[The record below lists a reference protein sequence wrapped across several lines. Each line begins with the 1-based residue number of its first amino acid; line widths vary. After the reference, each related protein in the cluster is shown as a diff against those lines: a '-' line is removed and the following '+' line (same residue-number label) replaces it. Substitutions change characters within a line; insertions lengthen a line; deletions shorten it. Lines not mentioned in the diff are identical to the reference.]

1 MATSPPIPEPLRLA
15 WFGDDFTGSSDTLA
29 TLAEAGWRAV
39 LFLAPPTA
47 AQRARTGPLDAV
59 GVAGTARALSPEAM
73 RAQIAPVADAFEAL
87 RPAVTHYK
95 CCSTFDSAP
104 GTGNL
109 AVGLDALRRPL
120 HAPVALVLGGQPSLG
135 RLCLAGTLFASAG
148 AGGPLHRI
156 DRHPT
161 MSVHPVTPM
170 HEADL
175 RLHLKAL
182 GVDRIELL
190 DARCLDE
197 DDDEALDAAFSAR
210 IAARPQ
216 ALLVDVLRSAHL
228 ARIGRWL
235 AAQATRQPQLA
246 LGASSVAQ
254 ALAAAHARGPVPARV
269 SVPPAEGPVFLL
281 VGSLSPV
288 TAAQCEAA
296 SAAYEH
302 QPIDPVALADSQ
314 AAFDARV
321 EASAVALRAGRSV
334 LARTASAVPGGLPP
348 LQVAQL
354 CGRLLSAVLARVPA
368 VRRAGV
374 AGGDT
379 SGLAVQA
386 LQPWA
391 LRWAGSLAAGVPLL
405 RLHADDARLE
415 GLELMLKGGQMGPPD
430 VFLRLRDGVA

>member
-1 MATSPPIPEPLRLA
+1 MPDPLRLA

-29 TLAEAGWRAV
+29 TLAEAGWRAA

-47 AQRARTGPLDAV
+47 AQRGRVGPLDAL
-59 GVAGTARALSPEAM
+59 GVAGTARALAPDAM

-95 CCSTFDSAP
+95 CCSTYDSAP

-109 AVGLDALRRPL
+109 AVGLRALRRLL

-135 RLCLAGTLFASAG
+135 RLCVAGTLFASAG

-175 RLHLKAL
+175 RRHLQML
-182 GVDRIELL
+182 GVDRVELL
-190 DARCLDE
+190 DVRRLDE
-197 DDDEALDAAFSAR
+197 DDDAALDAAFAAR
-210 IAARPQ
+210 IAAGPE
-216 ALLVDVLRSAHL
+216 ALLVDVARSAHL

-235 AAQATRQPQLA
+235 AAQAARQPQLV

-254 ALAAAHARGPVPARV
+254 ALVAAHGRGSTPTPAAVPAAA
-269 SVPPAEGPVFLL
+269 GPVFLL

-288 TAAQCEAA
+288 SAAQCDAA
-296 SAAYEH
+296 SAAYEF
-302 QPIDPVALADSQ
+302 QPIDPAALAASQ
-314 AAFDARV
+314 AAFEARV
-321 EASAVALRAGRSV
+321 EACATALRAGRSV
-334 LARTASAVPGGLPP
+334 LARTAPATTGGLPP
-348 LQVAQL
+348 LQVAAL
-354 CGRLLSAVLARVPA
+354 CGRLLAAVLARVPA

-379 SGLAVQA
+379 SGWAVQA

-391 LRWAGSLAAGVPLL
+391 LRWVGTLAAGVPLL
-405 RLHADDARLE
+405 RLHADEARIE

-430 VFLRLRDGVA
+430 VFLRLRDGTA

>member
-1 MATSPPIPEPLRLA
+1 MPDPLRLA

-47 AQRARTGPLDAV
+47 AQRRRVGPLDAL
-59 GVAGTARALSPEAM
+59 GVAGTARALAPGAM
-73 RAQIAPVADAFEAL
+73 RAQIASVADAFEAL

-95 CCSTFDSAP
+95 CCSTYDSAP

-109 AVGLDALRRPL
+109 AVGLRALRRPL

-135 RLCLAGTLFASAG
+135 RLCVAGTLFASAG

-175 RLHLKAL
+175 RRHLQAL

-190 DARCLDE
+190 DVRRLDE
-197 DDDEALDAAFSAR
+197 DDDAALDAAFAAR
-210 IAARPQ
+210 IASRPE
-216 ALLVDVLRSAHL
+216 ALLLDVARSAHL

-235 AAQATRQPQLA
+235 AAQAVQQPQLV

-254 ALAAAHARGPVPARV
+254 ALVAAHGRGSTPTPAAVPAAA
-269 SVPPAEGPVFLL
+269 GPVFLL

-288 TAAQCEAA
+288 SAAQCDAA
-296 SAAYEH
+296 SAAYEF
-302 QPIDPVALADSQ
+302 QPIDPVALAASQ
-314 AAFDARV
+314 AAFEARV
-321 EASAVALRAGRSV
+321 EACATALRAGRSV
-334 LARTASAVPGGLPP
+334 LARTAAAAPGGLPP
-348 LQVAQL
+348 LQVAEL
-354 CGRLLSAVLARVPA
+354 CGRLLAAVLARVPA
-368 VRRAGV
+368 VHRAGV

-379 SGLAVQA
+379 SGWAVQA

-391 LRWAGSLAAGVPLL
+391 LRWAGTLAAGVPLL
-405 RLHADDARLE
+405 RLHADEARIE